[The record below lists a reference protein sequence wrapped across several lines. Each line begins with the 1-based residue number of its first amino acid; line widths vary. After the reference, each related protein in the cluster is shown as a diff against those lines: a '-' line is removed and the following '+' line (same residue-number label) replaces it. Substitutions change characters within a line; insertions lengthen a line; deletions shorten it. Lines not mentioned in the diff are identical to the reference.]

1 MRILL
6 LGEYSNLHATLAEG
20 LRQLGHY
27 VLVVSDGTNIYD
39 YKRDITLY
47 RKSNSP
53 WATFQFLCKLL
64 YVLPK
69 LRGFDI
75 VQLINPDFV
84 ALKAER
90 QFPIYNYLRKH
101 NKHMVLGAYG
111 NDWQWVKRGLHDRI
125 FRYGDFNVGD
135 KLRNNAYTLRVIK
148 EWENSAKGELSRYI
162 ANDCDA
168 IISCLFEYQ
177 ASYQDDFPKKTHF
190 VPLPIVPKEN
200 INIRLRKPNQ
210 PVRFFLGIKREL
222 MEYKGAD
229 LCYQALQIAKE
240 KYKDKCEVTIVE
252 DLPFDEY
259 VKTMTQ
265 QDAIL
270 DQPYAYTPAM
280 NGLEAMSRGLIC
292 IGGGEPENYDI
303 LGEHELRPI
312 INVHPSVE
320 SIYHELEK
328 LILHPDEIP
337 ILQQQSIDYT
347 KKHHDYIAVARQY
360 EAIYQS
366 IVKNSATSSLQ

>member
-20 LRQLGHY
+20 LRRLGHY
-27 VLVVSDGTNIYD
+27 VLVVSDGTNIYN

-47 RKSNSP
+47 RRKNTP

-69 LRGFDI
+69 LQGFDI

-90 QFPIYNYLRKH
+90 QFPIYDYLRKH
-101 NKHMVLGAYG
+101 NKHMVLGAFG

-135 KLRNNAYTLRVIK
+135 KLRDNTYTQRVIE
-148 EWENSAKGELSRYI
+148 EWEKSAKGELSRYI

-168 IISCLFEYQ
+168 IISCLYEYQ
-177 ASYQDDFPKKTHF
+177 ASYQDDFPQKTHF

-200 INIRLRKPNQ
+200 INIRPRTPNQ

-229 LCYQALQIAKE
+229 LCYQALQLTKE

-252 DLPFDEY
+252 DLPFNEY
-259 VKTMTQ
+259 VKTMAQ

-312 INVHPSVE
+312 INVLPSVE
-320 SIYHELEK
+320 SISHELEK

-337 ILQQQSIDYT
+337 VLQQQSIDYV
-347 KKHHDYIAVARQY
+347 KKHHDYIAVAKQY

-366 IVKNSATSSLQ
+366 IAKV